1 MEYLT
6 TEWLIEWAR
15 THCMSDE
22 ELDFKNKTALEEAN
36 IVMGKIK
43 ETEIT
48 VEPITFKASSFT
60 SARAFSKTMLLA
72 AEYFKGNNSIVV
84 RYSKPENKESGEVTV
99 CFQILKSKA
108 KMFLKHLVETKEKL
122 TFTLSSNKDIKSCIK
137 SLNSLGVKG
146 DKGEPLSSKNTDYGS
161 NIKDSIGDSGRVVCI
176 TVEYDDEYGCP
187 ILGWDLIE
195 DSGNIEPYS
204 VVKERID
211 EIIKTV

>member
-1 MEYLT
+1 MEMSR
-6 TEWLIEWAR
+6 TER
-15 THCMSDE
+15 
-22 ELDFKNKTALEEAN
+22 N
-36 IVMGKIK
+36 KIK

-60 SARAFSKTMLLA
+60 SARVFSKTMFLA
-72 AEYFKGNNSIVV
+72 AEYFKDNNDIVV
-84 RYSKPENKESGEVTV
+84 RYSKPENKESGEVPV

-108 KMFLKHLVETKEKL
+108 KMFLKYLVETKEKL

-161 NIKDSIGDSGRVVCI
+161 NIKDSIGDSGRVACI

-187 ILGWDLIE
+187 ILDWDLIE
-195 DSGNIEPYS
+195 DNGSVEPYS
-204 VVKERID
+204 IVKERIN

>member
-6 TEWLIEWAR
+6 TERLIEWAR
-15 THCMSDE
+15 AHCMSDE
-22 ELDFKNKTALEEAN
+22 ELDFKNKAALEEAN
-36 IVMGKIK
+36 IVMDKIK

-48 VEPITFKASSFT
+48 VEPITFKASSFML
-60 SARAFSKTMLLA
+60 ARAFSKTMFMA
-72 AEYFKGNNSIVV
+72 AEYFKDNNDIVV
-84 RYSKPENKESGEVTV
+84 RYSKPEDKDSGEVIV

-108 KMFLKHLVETKEKL
+108 KMFLKYLAKTKEKL

-161 NIKDSIGDSGRVVCI
+161 NIKDSIGDSGKVACI

-187 ILGWDLIE
+187 ILDWDLIE
-195 DSGNIEPYS
+195 DNGSVEQYS
-204 VVKERID
+204 IVKERIN

>member
-22 ELDFKNKTALEEAN
+22 ELDFKNKVALEEAN
-36 IVMGKIK
+36 IVMDEIK

-60 SARAFSKTMLLA
+60 SARAFSKAMFMT
-72 AEYFKGNNSIVV
+72 AEYFKDNSDIIV
-84 RYSKPENKESGEVTV
+84 RHSKPENKESGEITV

-108 KMFLKHLVETKEKL
+108 KMFSKHLAKTKEKL

-161 NIKDSIGDSGRVVCI
+161 NIKYSIGDSGRVACI

-187 ILGWDLIE
+187 ILDWDLIE
-195 DSGNIEPYS
+195 DNGSIEPYS
-204 VVKERID
+204 IVKERIN
-211 EIIKTV
+211 EIIKIV